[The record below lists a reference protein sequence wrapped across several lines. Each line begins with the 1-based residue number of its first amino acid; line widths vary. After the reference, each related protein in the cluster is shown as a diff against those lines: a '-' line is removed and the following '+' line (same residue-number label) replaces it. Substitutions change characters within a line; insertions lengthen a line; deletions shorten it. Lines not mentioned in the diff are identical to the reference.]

1 MRVYGYVRVS
11 TKGQAPGTS
20 LDEQT
25 AEILKKY
32 PTAVIVRE
40 VASGAS
46 ERLEFAKVCEQLE
59 NGDKANM
66 FCAWKSN
73 TPPTAITCRKATT
86 PTQVA
91 TAQNIRG

>member
-25 AEILKKY
+25 AEILEKY

-46 ERLEFAKVCEQLE
+46 ERPEFKKIPCIADYRLQLQYS
-59 NGDKANM
+59 AV
-66 FCAWKSN
+66 
-73 TPPTAITCRKATT
+73 RK
-86 PTQVA
+86 PQ
-91 TAQNIRG
+91 QI

>member
-25 AEILKKY
+25 AEILEKY

-46 ERLEFAKVCEQLE
+46 ERPEFAKS
-59 NGDKANM
+59 D
-66 FCAWKSN
+66 
-73 TPPTAITCRKATT
+73 
-86 PTQVA
+86 
-91 TAQNIRG
+91 

>member
-46 ERLEFAKVCEQLE
+46 ERLEFAKVCISVPLLE
-59 NGDKANM
+59 HQNKTQRAANRQQTM
-66 FCAWKSN
+66 
-73 TPPTAITCRKATT
+73 R
-86 PTQVA
+86 
-91 TAQNIRG
+91 

>member
-59 NGDKANM
+59 NGDTLVVCKLDR
-66 FCAWKSN
+66 FCRCLLYTSPSPRDGLLSRMPSSA
-73 TPPTAITCRKATT
+73 
-86 PTQVA
+86 
-91 TAQNIRG
+91 